1 MSLIPLRL
9 KIRFVSDQISSPYE
23 LAPSEGFHSN
33 RGVGEMSDE
42 PWIGEISSGAG
53 AGAGAADLPHLH
65 EARVNKTA
73 NARNVPKK

>member
-33 RGVGEMSDE
+33 RGVGEISDE

-53 AGAGAADLPHLH
+53 TGVGDLPHLH
-65 EARVNKTA
+65 EARVNSTA
-73 NARNVPKK
+73 SARRVPKE